1 MKTDLVVAGFI
12 FFENKVLLVHHKK
25 LDLWLPVGGHIKKN
39 ETPDGAL
46 LREIK
51 EETKMDVEI
60 LNQSSIP
67 LGGNINKSLTNPFYV
82 NVHSAGDH
90 EHCCFFYVCK
100 ALNPE
105 NLQINDELKNFGWFS
120 NSELSKPPIT
130 SDVKNITLKAF
141 ELLQKLKVG

>member
-1 MKTDLVVAGFI
+1 M
-12 FFENKVLLVHHKK
+12 
-25 LDLWLPVGGHIKKN
+25 
-39 ETPDGAL
+39 
-46 LREIK
+46 
-51 EETKMDVEI
+51 
-60 LNQSSIP
+60 
-67 LGGNINKSLTNPFYV
+67 GGNIKKSLANPFYV